1 MFKIVLDAGHGIN
14 TAGKR
19 CMKALD
25 PNETREWVL
34 NSRICNKIEQKLKAY
49 DGYSLLRV
57 DDTTGKTDI
66 PLAERCKK
74 ANNFGGDL
82 YLSMHH
88 NAGIKGGNGGGLVV
102 FTWNNP
108 STQLK
113 EWQKLFYNNLIA
125 KTGLKGNRSQPL
137 SKSNFYVLVNTKM
150 PALLFE
156 HGFMDSKTDVPII
169 LSESFAEKCAEAHV
183 ESLVKIGGLTKKPVA
198 QTPTTNGKLYRVQVG
213 AYSIKN
219 NAVKMRDKLKGMGF
233 DAVIVNG
240 KLYRVQVGAY
250 SVREN
255 AVNMQNKLKSK
266 GFEAIIV

>member
-74 ANNFGGDL
+74 ANNFGADL

-88 NAGIKGGNGGGLVV
+88 NAGIKGGNGGGIVV
-102 FTWNNP
+102 FTWNKP

-113 EWQKLFYNNLIA
+113 EWQKLFYNALISH
-125 KTGLKGNRSQPL
+125 TGLKGNRAVPL
-137 SKSNFYVLVNTKM
+137 SKADFYVLTNTNM
-150 PALLFE
+150 QAILIE
-156 HGFMDSKTDVPII
+156 NGFMDSKTDVPII
-169 LSESFAEKCAEAHV
+169 LSENFAEKSADAIV
-183 ESLVKIGGLTKKPVA
+183 EVLVKIGGLTKKTVA
-198 QTPTTNGKLYRVQVG
+198 PAPTTNGKLYRVQVG

-233 DAVIVNG
+233 DAIIVNG
-240 KLYRVQVGAY
+240 NLYRVQVGAY

-255 AVNMQNKLKSK
+255 AVNMQNKLKSN